1 MAFENPTNRGRVLK
15 IVEIL
20 DLIAKSAE
28 SNRTEA
34 DTLRA
39 MLAPARLRLDQLA
52 PAIAPEGTISAPAAI
67 EAAIAHPPCQPIT
80 AREDQPRDTWADPA
94 HPPRWAQLRDLAQS
108 VPLSELA
115 LVVAV
120 YMTRVDA
127 ALAGEG

>member
-1 MAFENPTNRGRVLK
+1 MAFENPTNRTRVLK

-28 SNRTEA
+28 SNRSDLA
-34 DTLRA
+34 AVRA
-39 MLAPARLRLDQLA
+39 MLAPVTMRLDQLTTSPETESAEA
-52 PAIAPEGTISAPAAI
+52 PA
-67 EAAIAHPPCQPIT
+67 EAVETVTAHPPCQPI
-80 AREDQPRDTWADPA
+80 APREDQPRDTWGDPA